1 MELHELVAAVAAF
14 VAGDEGK
21 AKDVAQAI
29 RRDDSTKAVAT
40 VLLNA
45 GAGRKKGEAQQREKE
60 LTDQITA
67 LQEERDAL
75 AAQAEA
81 AASAPNERITA
92 LERERDKYKAKAE
105 ETDRKWKDEQVGR
118 RQDRVG
124 TRVESVVGQLRGKVE
139 DGYLDEV
146 IRPKL
151 ARRLR
156 PQEQGDGVEALEED
170 GTPYDGDERA
180 QLESVKAS
188 LLKTVPEWANLR
200 PGMQPGGGAGRGG
213 QGTVT
218 REQIVQ
224 EKQRQRGPYT
234 SL

>member
-1 MELHELVAAVAAF
+1 MELHELVAAVAAY

-45 GAGRKKGEAQQREKE
+45 GAGRKKGEAQQREQE
-60 LTDQITA
+60 LTAQITA

-213 QGTVT
+213 QGSVT
-218 REQIVQ
+218 REQIMA
-224 EKQRQRGPYT
+224 EKARSRTYT
-234 SL
+234 TL

>member
-213 QGTVT
+213 QGSVT
-218 REQIVQ
+218 REQIMA
-224 EKQRQRGPYT
+224 EKARSRTYT
-234 SL
+234 TL